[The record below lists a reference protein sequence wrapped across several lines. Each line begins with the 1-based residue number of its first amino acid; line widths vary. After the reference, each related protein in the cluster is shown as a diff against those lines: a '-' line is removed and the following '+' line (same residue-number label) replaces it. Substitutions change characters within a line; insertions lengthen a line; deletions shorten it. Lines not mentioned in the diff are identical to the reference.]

1 MIELKKLF
9 AAAAAVAVLGVSAC
23 GKPADTANT
32 VDAAATT
39 EAAGNVVDAA
49 AATTEAAANVVDA
62 AAAEVTNTV
71 EATATEGTNAVD
83 AAAAA
88 VNGVT
93 EEKK

>member
-32 VDAAATT
+32 VDATATT

-62 AAAEVTNTV
+62 AAEVTNTV
-71 EATATEGTNAVD
+71 DATAVEGTNGVD

>member
-39 EAAGNVVDAA
+39 D
-49 AATTEAAANVVDA
+49 AAANVVDA
-62 AAAEVTNTV
+62 AAATTDAAANVVDAAAEVTNTV
-71 EATATEGTNAVD
+71 DATAMEATNTVD
-83 AAAAA
+83 AAAA

>member
-1 MIELKKLF
+1 MIELKKLL

-32 VDAAATT
+32 VDAAATS

-62 AAAEVTNTV
+62 AAEVANTV
-71 EATATEGTNAVD
+71 DATAAEGTNGVD

-88 VNGVT
+88 VNGVS